1 MNGIDEIYK
10 IYLYGNIKKINIL
23 SNYLK
28 KINIEPYYLENVN
41 VKDLK
46 YIAKKI
52 ISFMKKNQ
60 INYIYIL
67 DSSYKY
73 LYNECNRNNICVLNN
88 KIFFKNEKII
98 RYGIKSRLN
107 IPIFRRTNNLN
118 DYNNLLIEALELE
131 YPLLLKSNNLILQ
144 KINNSRELITYKVFI
159 ENFIK
164 YFNYDNN
171 LYLEEFCNKSRKI
184 IVNFINYKNEIRI
197 LNIFEV
203 LCVLME
209 HNIFIKS
216 CYLDEDKYKIIE
228 NDIKNIVKYF
238 HLKFGYIEFI
248 LTNDYIFFNKITDI
262 DSLIFYDRNL
272 IKQLYNFDLFD
283 LLFLNKIELN
293 DSYETEYLMINE
305 LNFNYNNFLPFYE
318 FKEKNSIYKNKL
330 THLKKMVKGENIKDD
345 FLRLVQNT
353 ENIFFKELIL
363 NKMKYIND
371 YLFIYNIFNEKDIFL
386 MKIINSPNNN
396 YSLKSF
402 IKNNNYKFTIL
413 DNVNSRLGN
422 YILRNNINNFV
433 LEIKDDDIKI
443 LFYNKTFISI
453 TGSENVI
460 IKLKR
465 DNNNEVDLEFYKIIE
480 IKNGDILS
488 ITRKTDY
495 NLNYISIK
503 GGFKILR
510 KNINNQVK
518 IKKSKIILF
527 NSCETLDKNKFLD
540 KNLIPRLKKRL
551 KLNVIKSGFNDY
563 LSDNINN
570 FIFKNRWLI
579 KKKNDNIILLVNKKF
594 ISHLENIFKAKKSVK
609 YYKYPRGT
617 ILINNLG
624 LLIVNST
631 NYNYYEGYAILNLID
646 IDTWQLNYLNK
657 DYEVG
662 FNEVS
667 LEYAFYKKKCVNLF
681 FDKKVKN
688 NSIQNNSI
696 QNNSIQNNSIQNNS
710 INNINYLTNIK
721 NTKLVYLNRFEK
733 KWMMNIHI
741 RQLGDEYLIVIF
753 NKRKKDINDNNYIEL
768 AFIQKNL
775 NEILKDEEIDIING
789 YDFFIIKLNGVKI
802 DYITDR
808 FDKCQDKINSINI
821 CKNKVLKLPIVL
833 SKKYFSDKKYLNTFL
848 RINQL
853 KDENELCEFFKN
865 AKFVVIENR
874 SVEGEFYSI
883 IPLYPSNRL
892 YMIERDIRE
901 NIENGSICLGN
912 FFMNIYKN
920 KNEGN
925 NIFCKTLPVLNKE
938 GESVFDY
945 FDILEFELIENE
957 KFNSIYNHYILGNY
971 ILDVTEN
978 LFDINKYKKHFNDN
992 YENFVKE
999 KKVKLNNYKK
1009 YEKDFIIGAE
1019 NTKNNLLNIHSI
1031 KCNEDIQ
1038 ILKIY
1043 VKLNQNIKFGDR
1055 ICKVENKDNVKYYI
1069 KSNINGLIT
1078 QIYLNKY
1085 NEIKKNENLVK
1096 ILEY

>member
-1 MNGIDEIYK
+1 MNEINE
-10 IYLYGNIKKINIL
+10 IYLYGDIKKINIL
-23 SNYLK
+23 SNYFK
-28 KINIEPYYLENVN
+28 KLNIKTYYLENIN

-46 YIAKKI
+46 YITKKI

-67 DSSYKY
+67 NSSYKY
-73 LYNECNRNNICVLNN
+73 LYKECKRNNISVLNN
-88 KIFFKNEKII
+88 DIFFKDKKLI

-107 IPIFRRTNNLN
+107 IPIFKKTNNLN
-118 DYNNLLIEALELE
+118 DYNNLLIEGFELE
-131 YPLLLKSNNLILQ
+131 FPLLLKSNNIILQ
-144 KINNSRELITYKVFI
+144 KINNSRELVTYKVFI

-164 YFNYDNN
+164 YFNYNNN
-171 LYLEEFCNKSRKI
+171 LYLEEFCDKSRKI

-203 LCVLME
+203 LYVFME
-209 HNIFIKS
+209 HNIFIKN
-216 CYLDEDKYKIIE
+216 CKLDEDKYKIIE
-228 NDIKNIVKYF
+228 NDVKNIVKYF

-248 LTNDYIFFNKITDI
+248 ITNGYIFFNKITDI
-262 DSLIFYDRNL
+262 DNLLFYDRNL
-272 IKQLYNFDLFD
+272 IKQIYKIDLFD
-283 LLFLNKIELN
+283 LFFLNKIELN
-293 DSYETEYLMINE
+293 DNYETEYLMINE
-305 LNFNYNNFLPFYE
+305 LNFNYNNFLPFYD

-345 FLRLVQNT
+345 FMRLVQNT
-353 ENIFFKELIL
+353 ENIFFKELVL
-363 NKMKYIND
+363 NKMKHIND
-371 YLFIYNIFNEKDIFL
+371 YLFIHNIFNEKDIFL
-386 MKIINSPNNN
+386 IKIINSTQDN

-402 IKNNNYKFTIL
+402 IKNNNYKFSIL

-422 YILRNNINNFV
+422 YILKNNINDFV

-460 IKLKR
+460 IKLKGC
-465 DNNNEVDLEFYKIIE
+465 NNEVDLKFYKIIE

-488 ITRKTDY
+488 ITRRTDN

-503 GGFKILR
+503 GGFKILNR
-510 KNINNQVK
+510 NVNNQDK
-518 IKKSKIILF
+518 IRKGKIILF
-527 NSCETLDKNKFLD
+527 NSGDTLDKDKFILD
-540 KNLIPRLKKRL
+540 KNLIPKLKKRL

-563 LSDNINN
+563 LNDNVNN

-579 KKKNDNIILLVNKKF
+579 KKRNDNIILLVNKRF
-594 ISHLENIFKAKKSVK
+594 ISQFISQFNNIFKTKKSVK

-617 ILINNLG
+617 VLINNLG

-667 LEYAFYKKKCVNLF
+667 LEYAFYKKKCVELF
-681 FDKKVKN
+681 FEKNEEVKL
-688 NSIQNNSI
+688 S
-696 QNNSIQNNSIQNNS
+696 
-710 INNINYLTNIK
+710 NNINYLTNIE

-733 KWMMNIHI
+733 KWMMNIQI

-775 NEILKDEEIDIING
+775 NEILKDEEIDLING
-789 YDFFIIKLNGVKI
+789 YDFFIIKLNGIKI

-808 FDKCQDKINSINI
+808 FDKCQDKINSISI

-833 SKKYFSDKKYLNTFL
+833 SKKYFSDKKYLDTFL
-848 RINQL
+848 KINQL
-853 KDENELCEFFKN
+853 KDENELCEFFKK

-874 SVEGEFYSI
+874 SIEGEFYSI

-892 YMIERDIRE
+892 YMIERDIHE

-925 NIFCKTLPVLNKE
+925 NIFCKTLPVVNKE

-945 FDILEFELIENE
+945 FNILEFELIENE

-971 ILDVTEN
+971 IIDVTEKS
-978 LFDINKYKKHFNDN
+978 FDINKYKKHFNDN

-999 KKVKLNNYKK
+999 KKIKLNNYKK
-1009 YEKDFIIGAE
+1009 YEKEFITSVD

-1031 KCNEDIQ
+1031 KCNEDIN
-1038 ILKIY
+1038 ILRIY
-1043 VKLNQNIKFGDR
+1043 IKLNQNIKFGDR

-1069 KSNINGLIT
+1069 KSNINGLVT

-1085 NEIKKNENLVK
+1085 NEMKKNENLVK

>member
-1 MNGIDEIYK
+1 MNGINEIYK
-10 IYLYGNIKKINIL
+10 IYLYGNLKKINIL
-23 SNYLK
+23 SNYFK
-28 KINIEPYYLENVN
+28 KINIEPYYLENIN

-52 ISFMKKNQ
+52 ISFMKKKQ

-73 LYNECNRNNICVLNN
+73 LYKECKRNNISILNN
-88 KIFFKNEKII
+88 DIFFKDEKLI
-98 RYGIKSRLN
+98 RYGIKTRLN
-107 IPIFRRTNNLN
+107 IPIFRKTNNLN
-118 DYNNLLIEALELE
+118 NFNNLLIEGLELK
-131 YPLLLKSNNLILQ
+131 YPILLKSNNIILQ

-164 YFNYDNN
+164 YFNYDKK
-171 LYLEEFCNKSRKI
+171 LYLEEYCDKSRKI
-184 IVNFINYKNEIRI
+184 IVNFINYKNETKI

-203 LCVLME
+203 LYVFME

-216 CYLDEDKYKIIE
+216 CYLDEDKFKIIK
-228 NDIKNIVKYF
+228 NDIENIVKF
-238 HLKFGYIEFI
+238 FNLKFGYIEFI
-248 LTNDYIFFNKITDI
+248 LTNNYIFFNKITDI

-293 DSYETEYLMINE
+293 LSYETEYLMINE

-363 NKMKYIND
+363 NNMKNIND
-371 YLFIYNIFNEKDIFL
+371 YLFIHNIFNEKDIFL
-386 MKIINSPNNN
+386 MKIINSKNES

-402 IKNNNYKFTIL
+402 VKNNNYNFTIL

-422 YILRNNINNFV
+422 YILRNNINDFI

-460 IKLKR
+460 IKLNY
-465 DNNNEVDLEFYKIIE
+465 DNNEVDLEFYKIIE
-480 IKNGDILS
+480 IKNGDVLS
-488 ITRKTDY
+488 ITRTTDY
-495 NLNYISIK
+495 SLNYISIK
-503 GGFKILR
+503 GGFKILN
-510 KNINNQVK
+510 KNINNQDK
-518 IKKSKIILF
+518 IKKGKIILF
-527 NSCETLDKNKFLD
+527 NSGNTLNKDKFILD
-540 KNLIPRLKKRL
+540 KNLIPKLKKRL

-579 KKKNDNIILLVNKKF
+579 KKKNDNIILLVNKKL
-594 ISHLENIFKAKKSVK
+594 ISHFENFFKTKKSVK

-631 NYNYYEGYAILNLID
+631 NYNYYEGYGILNLID

-667 LEYAFYKKKCVNLF
+667 LEYAFYKKKCVDLF
-681 FDKKVKN
+681 FERKVKN

-696 QNNSIQNNSIQNNS
+696 H
-710 INNINYLTNIK
+710 NINYLTNIE

-733 KWMMNIHI
+733 KWMMNIQI
-741 RQLGDEYLIVIF
+741 RLLGDEYLIVIF

-775 NEILKDEEIDIING
+775 NEILKDEEIDVING

-821 CKNKVLKLPIVL
+821 CKNKILKLPIVL
-833 SKKYFSDKKYLNTFL
+833 SKKYFSDKKYLDTFL
-848 RINQL
+848 KINKL
-853 KDENELCEFFKN
+853 KDENELCDFFKK

-874 SVEGEFYSI
+874 SIEGEFYSI

-920 KNEGN
+920 KNEEN

-938 GESVFDY
+938 GDSVFNY

-957 KFNSIYNHYILGNY
+957 KFKSIYNHYILGNY
-971 ILDVTEN
+971 IIDITEN
-978 LFDINKYKKHFNDN
+978 VFNINVYKKYFNNN
-992 YENFVKE
+992 YDNFVKE

-1009 YEKDFIIGAE
+1009 YESEFII
-1019 NTKNNLLNIHSI
+1019 NTKQTKSNLLNIHSI
-1031 KCNEDIQ
+1031 KCNEHIQ

-1043 VKLNQNIKFGDR
+1043 VNYNQNIKFGDR

-1078 QIYLNKY
+1078 NIYLKKY
-1085 NEIKKNENLVK
+1085 NEMKKNENLVK

>member
-1 MNGIDEIYK
+1 MNEINE
-10 IYLYGNIKKINIL
+10 IYLYGDIKKINIL
-23 SNYLK
+23 SNYFK
-28 KINIEPYYLENVN
+28 KLNIKTYYLENIN

-46 YIAKKI
+46 YITKKI

-67 DSSYKY
+67 NSSYKY
-73 LYNECNRNNICVLNN
+73 LYKECKRNNISVLNN
-88 KIFFKNEKII
+88 DIFFKDEKLI

-107 IPIFRRTNNLN
+107 IPIFRKTNNLN
-118 DYNNLLIEALELE
+118 DYNNLLIESFELE
-131 YPLLLKSNNLILQ
+131 YPLLLKSNNIILQ
-144 KINNSRELITYKVFI
+144 KINNSRELVTYKVFI

-171 LYLEEFCNKSRKI
+171 LYLEEFCDKSRKI

-203 LCVLME
+203 LYVLME
-209 HNIFIKS
+209 HNIFIKN
-216 CYLDEDKYKIIE
+216 CNLDEDKYKIIE

-248 LTNDYIFFNKITDI
+248 MTNDCIFFNKITDI

-283 LLFLNKIELN
+283 LIFLNKIKLN

-353 ENIFFKELIL
+353 ENIFFKELVL
-363 NKMKYIND
+363 NNMKHIND
-371 YLFIYNIFNEKDIFL
+371 YLFIHNIFNEKDIFL
-386 MKIINSPNNN
+386 MKIINSTNDN
-396 YSLKSF
+396 YSFKSF
-402 IKNNNYKFTIL
+402 IKNNNYKFTML
-413 DNVNSRLGN
+413 DTVNSRLGN
-422 YILRNNINNFV
+422 YILKNKINDFV

-460 IKLKR
+460 IKLKC
-465 DNNNEVDLEFYKIIE
+465 DNNEVDLEFYKIIE
-480 IKNGDILS
+480 IKNGDVLS
-488 ITRKTDY
+488 ITRTTEY

-503 GGFKILR
+503 GGFKILN
-510 KNINNQVK
+510 KNINNQDK
-518 IKKSKIILF
+518 IRKSKIILF
-527 NSCETLDKNKFLD
+527 NSGDTLDKDKFILD
-540 KNLIPRLKKRL
+540 KNLIPKLKKRI

-563 LSDNINN
+563 LNVNVNN

-594 ISHLENIFKAKKSVK
+594 ISQFENIFKAKKSVK

-617 ILINNLG
+617 VLINNLG

-667 LEYAFYKKKCVNLF
+667 LEYAFYKKKCVDLF
-681 FDKKVKN
+681 FEKKEGDKLF
-688 NSIQNNSI
+688 
-696 QNNSIQNNSIQNNS
+696 
-710 INNINYLTNIK
+710 NNINYLTNIEK
-721 NTKLVYLNRFEK
+721 TKLVYLNRFEK
-733 KWMMNIHI
+733 KWMMNIQI

-775 NEILKDEEIDIING
+775 NEILKDEVIDLING

-808 FDKCQDKINSINI
+808 FDKCQDKINSISI

-833 SKKYFSDKKYLNTFL
+833 SKKYFSDKKYLDTFL

-853 KDENELCEFFKN
+853 KDENELCEFFKK
-865 AKFVVIENR
+865 AKFIVIENR

-920 KNEGN
+920 KNEEN
-925 NIFCKTLPVLNKE
+925 NIFCKTLPVVNKE

-971 ILDVTEN
+971 IIDVTEN
-978 LFDINKYKKHFNDN
+978 SFDINKYKKHFNNN

-999 KKVKLNNYKK
+999 KKIKLNNYKK
-1009 YEKDFIIGAE
+1009 YEKGFITSEE

-1031 KCNEDIQ
+1031 KCNEDIN

-1069 KSNINGLIT
+1069 KSNINGLVT

-1085 NEIKKNENLVK
+1085 NEIKRNENLVK

>member
-1 MNGIDEIYK
+1 MDVINVKNNRFEINNRIKKDDK
-10 IYLYGNIKKINIL
+10 IYLYGDIKKINIL
-23 SNYLK
+23 SNYFKNL
-28 KINIEPYYLENVN
+28 NIEPYYLENIN

-46 YIAKKI
+46 YITKKI

-67 DSSYKY
+67 DGSYKY
-73 LYNECNRNNICVLNN
+73 LYNECKMNNISVLNN
-88 KIFFKNEKII
+88 EIFFKDEKMI
-98 RYGIKSRLN
+98 RYSIKTRLN
-107 IPIFRRTNNLN
+107 IPIFRKTNNLI
-118 DYNNLLIEALELE
+118 DYNNLLIAGFELE
-131 YPLLLKSNNLILQ
+131 YPLLLKSNNIILQ
-144 KINNSRELITYKVFI
+144 KINNSRELVTYKVFI

-171 LYLEEFCNKSRKI
+171 LYLEEFFDKSRKI
-184 IVNFINYKNEIRI
+184 IVNFINYNNEMKI

-203 LCVLME
+203 LYVFME

-216 CYLDEDKYKIIE
+216 CNLDDDKYKIIE
-228 NDIKNIVKYF
+228 NDVKNIVKYF

-248 LTNDYIFFNKITDI
+248 LSNDYIFFNKITDI
-262 DSLIFYDRNL
+262 DSLLFYDRNL
-272 IKQLYNFDLFD
+272 IKQMYKIDLFD
-283 LLFLNKIELN
+283 LFFLNKIELN

-318 FKEKNSIYKNKL
+318 FKKQTSIYKNKL
-330 THLKKMVKGENIKDD
+330 THLKKMIKSKNIKDD

-363 NKMKYIND
+363 NKTKHIND
-371 YLFIYNIFNEKDIFL
+371 YLFIHNIFNEKDIFL
-386 MKIINSPNNN
+386 MKIINSTNDN
-396 YSLKSF
+396 YSFKSF

-422 YILRNNINNFV
+422 YILKNNINDFV
-433 LEIKDDDIKI
+433 LEIKDNNIKI

-460 IKLKR
+460 IKLIR
-465 DNNNEVDLEFYKIIE
+465 ENNNIEIDFYKMIE
-480 IKNGDILS
+480 IKNGDLLS
-488 ITRKTDY
+488 IKRTTDY

-503 GGFKILR
+503 GGFKIHN
-510 KNINNQVK
+510 KNINNQDK
-518 IKKSKIILF
+518 IRRGKIILF
-527 NSCETLDKNKFLD
+527 NLYDRICNNNKFTLD
-540 KNLIPRLKKRL
+540 KNLIPKLKKRL

-563 LSDNINN
+563 LNDNVNN

-579 KKKNDNIILLVNKKF
+579 KKKNDNIILLINKRF
-594 ISHLENIFKAKKSVK
+594 ISHFENIFKIKKSIK

-657 DYEVG
+657 NYEIG

-667 LEYAFYKKKCVNLF
+667 LEYACNKKKCVELF
-681 FDKKVKN
+681 FEENKEVKTFF
-688 NSIQNNSI
+688 
-696 QNNSIQNNSIQNNS
+696 
-710 INNINYLTNIK
+710 NINYLTNIEK
-721 NTKLVYLNRFEK
+721 TKLVYLNRFEK
-733 KWMMNIHI
+733 NWMMNIQI

-775 NEILKDEEIDIING
+775 NEILKDEEIDVING

-802 DYITDR
+802 DYITER
-808 FDKCQDKINSINI
+808 FDKCQDKINSIGI

-853 KDENELCEFFKN
+853 KDENELCEFFKK
-865 AKFVVIENR
+865 AKFIVIENR

-912 FFMNIYKN
+912 FFINIHKN
-920 KNEGN
+920 KNEEN
-925 NIFCKTLPVLNKE
+925 NIFCKTLPVFNKE
-938 GESVFDY
+938 GESVFNY

-971 ILDVTEN
+971 IIDVTEN
-978 LFDINKYKKHFNDN
+978 LFDINNYKKYFNDN

-999 KKVKLNNYKK
+999 KKIKLNNYKK
-1009 YEKDFIIGAE
+1009 YEKEFITSND

-1031 KCNEDIQ
+1031 KCNEDIN

-1043 VKLNQNIKFGDR
+1043 IKLNQNIKFGER
-1055 ICKVENKDNVKYYI
+1055 ICKVKNKDNVKYYI

-1085 NEIKKNENLVK
+1085 NEMKKNENLIK